1 MARDWKM
8 KVGLDQKLTFPS
20 EIATTTLRPDLVLW
34 SNSCQLAYII
44 KLTVPWEDAVEE
56 AYERKKL

>member
-20 EIATTTLRPDLVLW
+20 EIATTTLRPGLVLW
-34 SNSCQLAYII
+34 FNSCQLAYII
-44 KLTVPWEDAVEE
+44 ELTVPWEDAVEE